1 MSHIAGS
8 LNAPRQNHGM
18 SVKKIGKTFKL
29 IAFGGE
35 SEEGDGLLDSIE
47 VWNSQSETWEEPNS
61 KRFKLQDK
69 TSRFSTLTMFNGSR
83 FNKSTNSSSPS
94 TKNEP
99 KKPFTPLNV
108 FQGTR
113 YIGGETFFV
122 TIVSPVSLLMMI
134 CIICRL
140 LPEAL
145 WMTLKIVAWYEMIMQ
160 SSYLSLSV
168 LIGTKNSHQGVASFI
183 DQFLYIFN
191 YSVIMMPEKFTRF
204 MQQFSQLDT
213 FEPVILSFNLVFFL
227 LSRLFY
233 LSAFNARLSNMYHE
247 TLQVILFLSF
257 LKISSTLKNLNKL
270 SKRNSFLQLLT
281 RFVCDPIVSL
291 LFVTLLM
298 NSVSF
303 LRIVSLTMYIIHVVY
318 NNYLDPMDDFPS
330 TFSIFISI
338 AILLLTLPV
347 IIMLDCIPELEEIH
361 PKKSLNDS

>member
-1 MSHIAGS
+1 M
-8 LNAPRQNHGM
+8 
-18 SVKKIGKTFKL
+18 
-29 IAFGGE
+29 
-35 SEEGDGLLDSIE
+35 
-47 VWNSQSETWEEPNS
+47 
-61 KRFKLQDK
+61 
-69 TSRFSTLTMFNGSR
+69 
-83 FNKSTNSSSPS
+83 
-94 TKNEP
+94 
-99 KKPFTPLNV
+99 

-145 WMTLKIVAWYEMIMQ
+145 WMTLKIIAWYEMIMQ
-160 SSYLSLSV
+160 SSYLSLSF

-330 TFSIFISI
+330 TFSEKPLNNFFWPST
-338 AILLLTLPV
+338 AVRRRGPWAPPR
-347 IIMLDCIPELEEIH
+347 DP
-361 PKKSLNDS
+361 PRNASLGGLRAP